1 MLVQILLSLLSK
13 KCPTEDRVLFVLM
26 KMKQRN
32 GISCCCID
40 CHFVLLYRLSDMFI
54 IVVSQVQILMECSY
68 NLGQF
73 CLKDEIVWCILVK
86 YVNFRKRVGHYAISS
101 QYNTL
106 FVFKLF
112 LYIHQSC
119 ILTQTTFGST
129 FVPYLYLHQQ
139 HPPQLQVLMP
149 RGLILAPEAL
159 LLRQTSNRKPSLLP
173 PAKRPQCL
181 EDGVK
186 VAHGGVGNKVQPTPQ
201 RIAIFV
207 LFLAYYY
214 LLQCFCTC
222 AQ

>member
-101 QYNTL
+101 Q
-106 FVFKLF
+106 
-112 LYIHQSC
+112 
-119 ILTQTTFGST
+119 TTFGST
-129 FVPYLYLHQQ
+129 FVPYLYLHQ
-139 HPPQLQVLMP
+139 HLVHNPLISSISSTLLTRCHVYLFSISRMMVL
-149 RGLILAPEAL
+149 RGAL
-159 LLRQTSNRKPSLLP
+159 LTVSW
-173 PAKRPQCL
+173 
-181 EDGVK
+181 
-186 VAHGGVGNKVQPTPQ
+186 
-201 RIAIFV
+201 
-207 LFLAYYY
+207 Y
-214 LLQCFCTC
+214 L
-222 AQ
+222 

>member
-129 FVPYLYLHQQ
+129 FVPYLYLHQ
-139 HPPQLQVLMP
+139 HLVHNPLISSISSTLLTRCHVYLFSISRMMVL
-149 RGLILAPEAL
+149 RGAL
-159 LLRQTSNRKPSLLP
+159 LTVSW
-173 PAKRPQCL
+173 
-181 EDGVK
+181 
-186 VAHGGVGNKVQPTPQ
+186 
-201 RIAIFV
+201 
-207 LFLAYYY
+207 Y
-214 LLQCFCTC
+214 L
-222 AQ
+222 